1 MTPHKL
7 PSGRWNVRIMIDGR
21 SHSITAD
28 TKTECRNQAA
38 ALIEANKRQ
47 KVEGITV
54 LEAMSNYVDAKRNVL
69 SVTTVA
75 QYERFRDNAFPSLW
89 TIPVGRLTSLDV
101 QQAVNEESGRKKERG
116 GKPVSAKTVKNEYEF
131 LRAAVALARPDLAI
145 HVTLPKPVKTFRDLP
160 TPQQVIKNVK
170 GSDIELPALLAMWLS
185 LTASEI
191 RGIKVSS
198 IKDGIL
204 TIDESVVQVNGEAI
218 HKPAAK
224 AYDRNRRIRVPD
236 YIMGLIK
243 KTDAWKKGVGYI
255 ETRSGKALSSRFSR
269 VMKGTMRFHDLRH
282 LFASVGLALNVPEKY
297 LMEQG
302 GWSTPSTM
310 KTVYQHTFEKER
322 IDHQGTIDN
331 YFSKLVSNS
340 CQVDMQNIS
349 ENGN

>member
-1 MTPHKL
+1 
-7 PSGRWNVRIMIDGR
+7 MIEGK
-21 SHSITAD
+21 SYSVTANK
-28 TKTECRNQAA
+28 KTECRNQAS
-38 ALIEANKRQ
+38 ALIEAHKRQ
-47 KVEGITV
+47 KLEGVTV
-54 LEAMSNYVDAKRNVL
+54 LQAMTDYVEAKRNVL
-69 SVTTVA
+69 SPSTIA
-75 QYERFRDNAFPSLW
+75 QYERFRDHAFQSLW

-116 GKPVSAKTVKNEYEF
+116 GKPVSAKTIKNEYEF
-131 LRAAVALARPDLAI
+131 LRAAVALARPDLAL
-145 HVTLPKPVKTFRDLP
+145 HVTLPKPVKTYRDLP
-160 TPQQVIKNVK
+160 TPQQVIEKIK
-170 GSDIELPALLAMWLS
+170 GQDIELPALLAMWLS

-236 YIMGLIK
+236 YIMDLIK
-243 KTDAWKKGVGYI
+243 QTDAWKKGEGYI

-310 KTVYQHTFEKER
+310 KNVYQHTFEKER

-340 CQVDMQNIS
+340 CQADMKNIS